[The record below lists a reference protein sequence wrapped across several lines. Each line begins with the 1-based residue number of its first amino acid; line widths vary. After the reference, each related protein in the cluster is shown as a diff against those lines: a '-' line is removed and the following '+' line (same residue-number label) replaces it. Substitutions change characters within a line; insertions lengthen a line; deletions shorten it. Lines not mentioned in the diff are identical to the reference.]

1 MKLAP
6 LQAKAIVAAQLN
18 AELPISAL
26 RRKVGAKEHSIR
38 YAIDRAREQGIID
51 RRHFINLFKLG
62 FLQHEVFFSLSSEQ
76 SGAREALL
84 AELKRSDSISWIGRL
99 GGDFQYG
106 INICSRDMTHT
117 VAFFDHL
124 SASHGK
130 HILEK
135 TLSLRVG
142 LFYFGNRYL
151 APHLRHAAPLHY
163 GNTPGTIT
171 IDTTDHKILTTITS
185 NGDLSGH
192 QIAKALGMPQSTVD
206 YRIKKL
212 KSSGVIVGTY
222 YAVNGSRIGI
232 LSFLCLIVTRGMS
245 STFREKALDFCAKQL
260 SVVVMIESIG
270 SWDFEFVIDA
280 FSAEDAM
287 RTSEELLDFFGR
299 DIQWIKMIPIFSY
312 PKVHE
317 YPFSPNIA
325 R

>member
-1 MKLAP
+1 MKLSA

-18 AELPISAL
+18 ADLTVSAL
-26 RRKVGAKEHSIR
+26 RSKIGGKEHSIR

-76 SGAREALL
+76 RGAREALVTQ
-84 AELKRSDSISWIGRL
+84 LKRSDSISWIGRL
-99 GGDFQYG
+99 GGDYQYG
-106 INICSRDMTHT
+106 INICSRDMTNT
-117 VAFFDHL
+117 IALFDHL
-124 SASHGK
+124 AASHGK

-135 TLSLRVG
+135 TLSLRVS

-151 APHLRHAAPLHY
+151 APHLKYDPPLHY
-163 GNTPGTIT
+163 GNTPGTIA
-171 IDTTDHKILTTITS
+171 IDATDHKILTTITS
-185 NGDLSGH
+185 NGNLSGH
-192 QIAKALGMPQSTVD
+192 QVAKALGLPQSTVD

-212 KSSGVIVGTY
+212 KGAGVIVGAY
-222 YAVNGSRIGI
+222 YAVNVSRIGI

-245 STFREKALDFCAKQL
+245 SMFREKALAFCVKHAQ
-260 SVVVMIESIG
+260 VVVMIESIG

-280 FSAEDAM
+280 FSAEEAM

-299 DIQWIKMIPIFSY
+299 DIQWLKMIPIFSY

-317 YPFSPNIA
+317 YPFSKLG
-325 R
+325 